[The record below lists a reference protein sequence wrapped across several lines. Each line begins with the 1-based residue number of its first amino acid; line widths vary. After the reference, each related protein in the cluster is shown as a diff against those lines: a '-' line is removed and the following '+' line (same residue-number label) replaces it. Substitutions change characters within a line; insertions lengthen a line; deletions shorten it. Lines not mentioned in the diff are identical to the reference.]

1 MSVGTRPGRTCAW
14 SHTAS
19 SGGAGLRAL
28 SVAGS
33 DTASARE
40 KVTRGHVRQA
50 AALVTFVF
58 IAFFGLLLYKFS
70 VIYNLFYIPEHLTV
84 MRRTALHRCTSP
96 HHPSPPSLSTIPPHH
111 SVTFEHP
118 EGT

>member
-50 AALVTFVF
+50 AAKEGYV
-58 IAFFGLLLYKFS
+58 GLLVNERAGLELRDVLS
-70 VIYNLFYIPEHLTV
+70 RGIG
-84 MRRTALHRCTSP
+84 RSP
-96 HHPSPPSLSTIPPHH
+96 SAPDS
-111 SVTFEHP
+111 
-118 EGT
+118 